1 MTGLSAQ
8 GYIADMNLCNSTP
21 MDEHW
26 MSLALAQAQKAAQKG
41 EVPVGAVVVK
51 DGVLL
56 ATGHNQPVGSH
67 DPTAHAEMVALRAA
81 AQALG
86 NYRLEGCTLYVTLE
100 PCVMCSGALLHA
112 RLSRVVYGARE
123 PKTGGAGSVLDVFA
137 QPQLNHHTQV
147 QGGVLAPACA
157 AELQAFF
164 KPRRINPEPLR
175 DDALRTPLSR
185 LAGGAE
191 LPCASHHV
199 SDLPSLQG
207 LRLHY
212 LDERPVVPAATPSAP
227 PSDTPAVT
235 WLALHPPQD
244 WCHRF
249 APLIAPL
256 VAQGHRVLAPDLI
269 GFGLSDKPK
278 KSHIHQRDWHL
289 QVLTEWL
296 ERVEA
301 HHLALLLDDDG
312 HGLGAALHR
321 LVPERFAPAH
331 QVPERPLV
339 PPDTPTAQA
348 APYPDNGHR
357 VGPLA
362 LLRWPR

>member
-1 MTGLSAQ
+1 MTRLSAQ

-26 MSLALAQAQKAAQKG
+26 MSLALAQAQQAAQKG

-56 ATGHNQPVGSH
+56 ACGHNQPVGSH

-112 RLSRVVYGARE
+112 RLSRVVYGATE

-147 QGGVLAPACA
+147 QGGVLADACA

-164 KPRRINPEPLR
+164 KPRRINPDPLR
-175 DDALRTPLSR
+175 EDALRTPLTR
-185 LAGGAE
+185 LTRVAE

-212 LDERPVVPAATPSAP
+212 LDEQPEAP
-227 PSDTPAVT
+227 PATTPPMPPIT

-249 APLIAPL
+249 VPLIAPL

-278 KSHIHQRDWHL
+278 KNHLHQREWHL
-289 QVLTEWL
+289 QVLREWL
-296 ERVEA
+296 ERVDA
-301 HHLALLLDDDG
+301 RHLALLLEDDG
-312 HGLGAALHR
+312 HGLGAALQR
-321 LVPERFAPAH
+321 LAPERFAPAH
-331 QVPERPLV
+331 QVPARPPV
-339 PPDTPTAQA
+339 PPDTPAAQA

-357 VGPLA
+357 AGPLA
-362 LLRWPR
+362 LLRWVR